1 MAINFLND
9 IDLNQNEAFH
19 LVLENQANDTA
30 AGTGID
36 GQLYFDTTNKQ
47 VKFYN
52 ATTAAWV
59 ALGTSSASG
68 TVTSVGIDVGTGIS
82 VSMNSGSNPITSAG
96 EFLLT
101 NTGVTSIV
109 AGSNI
114 SISGATGAVTISST
128 NTTYSTMTS
137 TVLGL
142 GKLFSDTEQTE
153 TAQSVT
159 STANRTYG
167 IQMNSDD
174 QLVVN
179 VPWTDTTG
187 AVTSVDETSPGTSSG
202 TPIVVNPTT
211 GDVLVQSMA
220 YAGTT
225 NVGHVPTGGS
235 ATTFLRGDGT
245 WVTPTD
251 STPVDSVS
259 AIAAGTSTGA
269 AIVVTPTTGDVE
281 IQPMAYDGSG
291 NIGFVPSGGGATTFL
306 RGDGTWVTPTNTQNT
321 YVLDK
326 AAGSTDL
333 ILSKNGS
340 SQDTIQFTGTP
351 SEVEVTGAAEDIYV
365 FGLPAAVTITTSLSV
380 AGSGAACLSLTGKG
394 QSAATVASD
403 PDATLTTKGYVDGL
417 VTGGLTFK
425 GTFRADSGL
434 ILSGDN
440 NGDYIYNCPGGAGTR
455 VKVEVGD
462 YYVVA
467 TAGGSFY
474 CSGDTLDIGDSII
487 GVSAAAADNSV
498 AADWSIVQSDEGV
511 TDITSGNGAASTGNA
526 VTVNSNATGS
536 VTINSFAYDGGS
548 NVGHVPSG
556 GGASTF
562 LRGDGTWVTPTDTDT
577 GITGV
582 TLATGTST
590 GAPLTESIA
599 SRELTL
605 TSMAYN
611 GGTNVGYVP
620 TGGSATTF
628 LRGDGTW
635 VTPTDST
642 PVDSVSLGTPGTSTG
657 LTDAI
662 EVTPTTG
669 NVEIIPN
676 AYDGGNN
683 VGYVPSGGSAST
695 FLRGDGTWV
704 TPTDTQGVTSI
715 ATTLP
720 ITGGTITATGTIGI
734 NDATGTTPGAAAVAA
749 GAGISVSD
757 SGGVYTVALAS
768 GSVGAFKGN
777 LTDSTSGIT
786 KTTALGYTTF
796 DCTTTTLIGAGAAGT
811 SCMVEVYQV
820 ADNTP
825 SPDTPAGSTVYP
837 LVYRD
842 ADEVFVKFKGTVAN
856 DEYGI
861 MIRDIG

>member
-474 CSGDTLDIGDSII
+474 CSGDTLDVGDSII

-825 SPDTPAGSTVYP
+825 SADTPAGSTVYP